1 MVKEQNILIT
11 ICARGGS
18 KGIPQ
23 KNIRLL
29 DGQPLIQ
36 YTYNHAKAFAEW
48 LKAEYDISS
57 VIALSTDSEEIQN
70 TCETFG
76 FTTTYTRPDYLASD
90 TAGKLDAIKDVLLFT
105 EGEKQV
111 QFDFI
116 LDLDVSAPMRTKED
130 LRKGFIQ
137 FFEDNSIENTY
148 SVSPAHKNPYFNMVE
163 ENADGYFEL
172 SKRGDS
178 IMSRQKAPAVYEM
191 NASFYFYRRAFYTKP
206 KLYLFDKSKVYVMK
220 HLSFDLD
227 HIDDFD
233 YLEYLL
239 KEKKLSFEL

>member
-1 MVKEQNILIT
+1 MLSEKKILIT

-29 DGQPLIQ
+29 GGQPLIQ
-36 YTYNHAKAFAEW
+36 YTYNHANAFAKW
-48 LKAEYDISS
+48 LKENYNITS
-57 VIALSTDSEEIQN
+57 VVALSTDDEEIQN
-70 TCETFG
+70 TCKTFG
-76 FTTTYTRPDYLASD
+76 FTTTYTRPEYLASD
-90 TAGKLDAIKDVLLFT
+90 TAGKLDAIKDILVFT
-105 EGEKQV
+105 EEKEHMN
-111 QFDFI
+111 FDYI

-130 LRKGFIQ
+130 LRKGFVQ
-137 FFEDNSIENTY
+137 FFEDDSIENTY

-163 ENADGYFEL
+163 ENKDGYFEL
-172 SKRGDS
+172 SKQGNAVL
-178 IMSRQKAPAVYEM
+178 SRQKAPAVYEM
-191 NASFYFYRRAFYTKP
+191 NASFYFYRRPFFSKP
-206 KLYLFDKSKVYVMK
+206 KLHLFDKSKVYVMK

-239 KEKKLSFEL
+239 KANKLSFEL

>member
-1 MVKEQNILIT
+1 LSEKKILIT

-29 DGQPLIQ
+29 GGQPLIQ
-36 YTYNHAKAFAEW
+36 YTYNHANSFAHW
-48 LKAEYDISS
+48 LKEEYNISA
-57 VIALSTDSEEIQN
+57 VVALSTDSEEIQN
-70 TCETFG
+70 TCKSFG
-76 FTTTYTRPDYLASD
+76 FTTAYTRPEYLASD
-90 TAGKLDAIKDVLLFT
+90 TAGKLDAIKDILIFT
-105 EGEKQV
+105 EEQD
-111 QFDFI
+111 QLNFDFI

-130 LRKGFIQ
+130 LRKGFVQ
-137 FFEDNSIENTY
+137 FFEDETIENTY

-163 ENADGYFEL
+163 ENKDGYFEL
-172 SKRGDS
+172 SKQGNAVL
-178 IMSRQKAPAVYEM
+178 SRQKAPAVYEM
-191 NASFYFYRRAFYTKP
+191 NASFYFYRRAFYSKP
-206 KLYLFDKSKVYVMK
+206 KLHLFHKSKVYVMR

-239 KEKKLSFEL
+239 NENKLSFEL